1 VTDHTS
7 IGRPTRLAILKG
19 GLMTFGVEVLVVA
32 GFALVATVIAVIAL
46 ALD

>member
-1 VTDHTS
+1 MTDHRS
-7 IGRPTRLAILKG
+7 VGRPTRLAILKG

-32 GFALVATVIAVIAL
+32 GFALFATVVAVIAL

>member
-1 VTDHTS
+1 MTDRSTA
-7 IGRPTRLAILKG
+7 GRPTRLEIVKG

-32 GFALVATVIAVIAL
+32 GFALFAVAVAAVAL